1 MSAWRT
7 IHREERGLALP
18 LAMLVVLILSAL
30 MFGLAETLTSEFS
43 AALPAS
49 RDVRANY
56 LAQAGIEH
64 QIYLLKVNKNAA
76 AIGLTNYPV
85 TPGQEYWYSTTLQC
99 LLSCS
104 TNFETRRWQITGTGE
119 IHQSGTSTVLQNR
132 SIRAVVE
139 IHYGGTGGS
148 LFLFPTKVL
157 VLRWEEVYP

>member
-1 MSAWRT
+1 
-7 IHREERGLALP
+7 
-18 LAMLVVLILSAL
+18 MLVVLILSAL
-30 MFGLAETLTSEFS
+30 MLGLAETLTSEFS
-43 AALPAS
+43 SALPAS

-64 QIYLLKVNKNAA
+64 QIYLLKANKNAG

-119 IHQSGTSTVLQNR
+119 IHLSGTSTVLQTR
-132 SIRAVVE
+132 TIRALVE
-139 IHYGGTGGS
+139 IHYGGSGGS
-148 LFLFPTKVL
+148 LFLFPTRVL

>member
-1 MSAWRT
+1 MRD
-7 IHREERGLALP
+7 ERGFALP

-30 MFGLAETLTSEFS
+30 MLGLAQTLTSEFS

-49 RDVRANY
+49 RDLRAGY

-64 QIYLLKVNKNAA
+64 QIYLLKANKGAA
-76 AIGLTNYPV
+76 AIALTNYPV
-85 TPGQEYWYSTTLQC
+85 TTGQEYWFSTTLTC
-99 LLSCS
+99 LLNCA
-104 TNFETRRWQITGTGE
+104 TNFETRRWQIVSTGE
-119 IHQSGTSTVLQNR
+119 VHLSGTSTVVQTR

-139 IHYGGTGGS
+139 IHYGGSGAS

>member
-1 MSAWRT
+1 MSN
-7 IHREERGLALP
+7 ERGFALP

-30 MFGLAETLTSEFS
+30 MLALAQALTSEYS

-56 LAQAGIEH
+56 LAQAGVEH
-64 QIYLLKVNKNAA
+64 QVYLLKVNKGAA

-85 TPGQEYWYSTTLQC
+85 TPGTEYWYSTTLTC
-99 LLSCS
+99 LLNCS
-104 TNFETRRWQITGTGE
+104 TNFETRRWQIVSTGE
-119 IHQSGTSTVLQNR
+119 VHLAGTSTVVQTR
-132 SIRAVVE
+132 TIRAMLE
-139 IHYGGTGGS
+139 IHYGGNGAS